1 MACGDGEEEAWLASA
16 DGTAGRRISPLRPA
30 SLHYERCC
38 QRKKR
43 RTSLQP
49 QRDQYHHR
57 SAENGKKPP
66 GAGKIGSGGKSD
78 ENDAIRKK
86 RALDSL

>member
-1 MACGDGEEEAWLASA
+1 MDLNLKG
-16 DGTAGRRISPLRPA
+16 
-30 SLHYERCC
+30 
-38 QRKKR
+38 
-43 RTSLQP
+43 
-49 QRDQYHHR
+49 